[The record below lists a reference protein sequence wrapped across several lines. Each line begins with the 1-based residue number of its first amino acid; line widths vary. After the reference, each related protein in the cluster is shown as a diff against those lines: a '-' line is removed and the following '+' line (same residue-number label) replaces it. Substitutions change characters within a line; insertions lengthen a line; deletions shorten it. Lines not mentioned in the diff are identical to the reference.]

1 MAEEAKTVNPSVKW
15 AQRKTLVYLTFEAKD
30 LAEEG
35 RSIDLQPD
43 GKLTFKGKNKEGTVN
58 YYREIALFNDVVI
71 EESKWKV
78 TDFSVVFSISKADKE
93 AEFWPR
99 LLKEAGKNQWLACDW
114 DKWADESDEEG
125 EGAQDLDFG
134 DMQGFGDEGDEDEED
149 SDEEEEEEEEEE
161 AKAGIEDLGV

>member
-1 MAEEAKTVNPSVKW
+1 MAEEGKTVNPSVKW
-15 AQRKTLVYLTFEAKD
+15 AQRKTLVYITIEAKD

-43 GKLTFKGKNKEGTVN
+43 GKLVFKGKNKDGTVN
-58 YYREIALFNDVVI
+58 YLREIALFNDVVI
-71 EESKWKV
+71 DESKWKV
-78 TDFSVVFSISKADKE
+78 TDFSVQFSVSKQDKE

-99 LLKEAGKNQWLACDW
+99 LLKEPGKQQWLAADW

-125 EGAQDLDFG
+125 DGAQDLDFG
-134 DMQGFGDEGDEDEED
+134 DMQGFGDEEDEDD
-149 SDEEEEEEEEEE
+149 SDEEEDDEEEGQEE

>member
-1 MAEEAKTVNPSVKW
+1 MAEEAKDVNPSVKW
-15 AQRKTLVYLTFEAKD
+15 AQRKTLVYVAIDARD

-43 GKLTFKGKNKEGTVN
+43 GKLTFKGKNKDGTVN
-58 YYREIALFNDVVI
+58 YYREIALFTDVVI

-78 TDFSVVFSISKADKE
+78 TDFIVQFSISKKDKE

-99 LLKEAGKNQWLACDW
+99 LLKESGKNQWLSCDW

-125 EGAQDLDFG
+125 EGAADLDFG
-134 DMQGFGDEGDEDEED
+134 DMQGFDDEDEDD
-149 SDEEEEEEEEEE
+149 SDEEAEPEEDEEEG
-161 AKAGIEDLGV
+161 KAGIEDLGV